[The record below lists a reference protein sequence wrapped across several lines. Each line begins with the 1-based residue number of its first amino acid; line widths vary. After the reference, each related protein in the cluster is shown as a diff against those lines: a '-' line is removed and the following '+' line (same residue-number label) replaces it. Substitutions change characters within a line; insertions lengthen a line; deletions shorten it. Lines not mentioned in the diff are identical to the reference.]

1 MSLKTRFGNLGN
13 ILDFNNLTQED
24 IFVLDSPI
32 LTNSQLKK
40 FKKLF
45 STKIKIIDCTFNV
58 QQSLK
63 NNLKRVQEETEIAV
77 REGSTTLILSDKNIS
92 ETRANIPMAL
102 AVGAVNSNLVNLGLR
117 GYCSLNVET
126 SETLDTHSF
135 AVLIGVGAT
144 TVNPY
149 LSIDSIYQRFE
160 KNLFGAFKFNECVA
174 RFKSSIENGLL
185 KMCLR

>member
-1 MSLKTRFGNLGN
+1 MK
-13 ILDFNNLTQED
+13 D
-24 IFVLDSPI
+24 
-32 LTNSQLKK
+32 
-40 FKKLF
+40 
-45 STKIKIIDCTFNV
+45 
-58 QQSLK
+58 
-63 NNLKRVQEETEIAV
+63 NLKRVQEETEIAV

-92 ETRANIPMAL
+92 EKRANIPMAF
-102 AVGAVNSNLVNLGLR
+102 AVGAINSNLVNLGLR

-160 KNLFGAFKFNECVA
+160 KNLFGKFKFNECVA
-174 RFKSSIENGLL
+174 
-185 KMCLR
+185 